1 MSTATATATFP
12 ASINLPL
19 VRIEKPRSLS
29 YLGARA
35 VVTVEHHD
43 KKRNGLRTIT
53 TQWID
58 DADPRNGG
66 WPAGSVT
73 RKTIEG
79 DGRTDD
85 FRIVHAEALVA

>member
-12 ASINLPL
+12 AMTNLPL
-19 VRIEKPRSLS
+19 VRIEKPRNLS
-29 YLGARA
+29 YLGRRA

-53 TQWID
+53 VEHID

-73 RKTIEG
+73 RRTVEG
-79 DGRTDD
+79 DGQTAD
-85 FRIVHAEALVA
+85 FRVVIAEALVA